1 MGLLNRLRE
10 HRARRAYERNVKF
23 RERHT
28 PYGVMYGQVL
38 AYRRNTEQSIGR
50 PRSPERAAANNEMM
64 GTVKEAFLSHPAA
77 TEQDFERCWP
87 AIRDEIF
94 KQYTMK
100 VLDIMCT

>member
-10 HRARRAYERNVKF
+10 HRERRAYERNVKF

-38 AYRRNTEQSIGR
+38 AYRRNTQQSLER
-50 PRSPERAAANNEMM
+50 PKSPERVAATNEMM

-87 AIRDEIF
+87 DIRDEIF
-94 KQYTMK
+94 KQYTLK
-100 VLDIMCT
+100 VLEIMCT